1 VRVETTEVLFK
12 SDVTKASEM
21 WGGILK
27 KEELGTWDLE
37 GFATVEFVVVQVVL
51 VGVSA
56 FASSTKQI
64 CFRSQRAI
72 LEDM

>member
-1 VRVETTEVLFK
+1 
-12 SDVTKASEM
+12 M
-21 WGGILK
+21 
-27 KEELGTWDLE
+27 E